1 MLENYLERTNLQSG
15 KKISVKAAVT
25 VGLICLAVILPQIA
39 HLAVGP
45 SAGMTLLPMYL
56 PALLGGCLL
65 GAKWGLFT
73 GILSPLASFAV
84 TSAFGSAMP
93 AAARLPFMMAE
104 LAVFALVSGLF
115 SNKIAKNALFAFPSF
130 IAAEISGRGFF
141 LLSVAALQGVT
152 PLKTAVI
159 WQQIQTGFVGLAVQ
173 AVLVPLMV
181 IAIKKIMDKE
191 AK

>member
-65 GAKWGLFT
+65 GAKMGPFHGNSLSSRLLCRDIRIRFGHARCRPSALYDGRACGFCPCFGTLF
-73 GILSPLASFAV
+73 
-84 TSAFGSAMP
+84 
-93 AAARLPFMMAE
+93 
-104 LAVFALVSGLF
+104 
-115 SNKIAKNALFAFPSF
+115 K
-130 IAAEISGRGFF
+130 
-141 LLSVAALQGVT
+141 
-152 PLKTAVI
+152 
-159 WQQIQTGFVGLAVQ
+159 
-173 AVLVPLMV
+173 
-181 IAIKKIMDKE
+181 
-191 AK
+191 

>member
-15 KKISVKAAVT
+15 KKISVKASVT

-45 SAGMTLLPMYL
+45 SAGMNAASHVSSRAARRLPSRS
-56 PALLGGCLL
+56 
-65 GAKWGLFT
+65 KRGLFT

-115 SNKIAKNALFAFPSF
+115 SNKIAKNALFAFPAV

>member
-115 SNKIAKNALFAFPSF
+115 SNKIAKNALFAFPAV
-130 IAAEISGRGFF
+130 IAAEISGRGF
-141 LLSVAALQGVT
+141 SVAALQGVT

>member
-1 MLENYLERTNLQSG
+1 MEQRLSSPRQPLAQRLAFGGLFLALGILFPLLFHLLPAGSG
-15 KKISVKAAVT
+15 EIFLPMHIPVILAGMVLGPALGAAVGALT
-25 VGLICLAVILPQIA
+25 PLLNTPVG
-39 HLAVGP
+39 
-45 SAGMTLLPMYL
+45 S
-56 PALLGGCLL
+56 
-65 GAKWGLFT
+65 
-73 GILSPLASFAV
+73 
-84 TSAFGSAMP
+84 MP
-93 AAARLPFMMAE
+93 PPARLPFMMAE

-115 SNKIAKNALFAFPSF
+115 SNKIAKNALFAFPAV